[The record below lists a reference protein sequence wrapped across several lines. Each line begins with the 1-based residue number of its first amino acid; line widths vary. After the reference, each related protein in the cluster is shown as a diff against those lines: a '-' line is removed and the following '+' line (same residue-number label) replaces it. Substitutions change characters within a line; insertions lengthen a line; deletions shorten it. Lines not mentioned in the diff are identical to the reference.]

1 MCKHNT
7 PPFILACL
15 SVLLFEEQIE
25 KYGKREEKV
34 MIYQQTTFG
43 TILKNARVSK
53 KLTQAELA
61 EKLDIS
67 VSYLKDLERFRNNPS
82 YELFEKVIRFF
93 NLSADAV
100 IYANQNESN
109 SAYEQI
115 NRLLN
120 YCDKDQLH
128 IILSNI
134 QELLYMD

>member
-1 MCKHNT
+1 
-7 PPFILACL
+7 
-15 SVLLFEEQIE
+15 
-25 KYGKREEKV
+25 

>member
-1 MCKHNT
+1 
-7 PPFILACL
+7 
-15 SVLLFEEQIE
+15 
-25 KYGKREEKV
+25 
-34 MIYQQTTFG
+34 MIYHPTTFG
-43 TILKNARVSK
+43 TILKDARISK

-100 IYANQNESN
+100 IYSNQNGSN

-115 NRLLN
+115 NRLLT
-120 YCDKDQLH
+120 YCDRDQLH
-128 IILSNI
+128 IILSTI
-134 QELLYMD
+134 QELLYID